1 MPGPR
6 RLRVNAQTNRQL
18 AEGKRRH
25 DNSQKS
31 VMSPV
36 IDPRLGDVE
45 DDASSTKV
53 HSLFSLLGSLL
64 AEISFPKLIWSCTVL
79 FILPGLLLGLTPLVA
94 SAWVGM
100 VSRKIVSPLL
110 GIWPLLVLLT
120 VLAIGLFGVRTLLRM
135 AESSFWSLNSLAVE
149 PLYLFCREGLRHLLE
164 KLLQSRLGDSQLAML
179 RSATAGVAGVVILA
193 LASTLLFVAW
203 PTSRWLGEL
212 TDLASPRELITVA
225 LANSTVLMAAYLAGA
240 AVIWAWAD
248 ATMAQPR
255 DLDELP
261 AAPRATRTWRVAHLS
276 DIHVV
281 GERYGFRIESGR
293 AGPRGNERF
302 NKLLDLMDFIHQNDP
317 LDVVLITGDMT
328 DAGRSSEWSE
338 ILDALAA
345 HPELAERL
353 LILPGNHDLNIV
365 DRANPARLDLPTSP
379 NRKLR
384 RLRFLSAVDALHGE
398 RVHLIDRRGRC
409 LAGTL
414 SAALKPHR
422 AEMARFADLGKP
434 RLSRGLDELWS
445 TVFPMVLAPKQ
456 DDGLGIILLNSN
468 ADTHFSFTNA
478 LGMISAEQVR
488 GIHIAA
494 AQYPRAS
501 WIVALHHHVVE
512 YPALTKLLS
521 ERIGTALVNGNWFIR
536 RLKALGGRAV
546 LMHGHRHIDWIG
558 QCAGLSIISAPSPVM
573 DATDDADTYFYI
585 HSLAL
590 KEDGALAMFRP
601 ERVDVGGEATPR

>member
-1 MPGPR
+1 
-6 RLRVNAQTNRQL
+6 
-18 AEGKRRH
+18 
-25 DNSQKS
+25 
-31 VMSPV
+31 MSPV

-53 HSLFSLLGSLL
+53 RSLFSLLGSLL

-79 FILPGLLLGLTPLVA
+79 FVLPGVLLGLTPLVA

-110 GIWPLLVLLT
+110 GIWPALVLLT
-120 VLAIGLFGVRTLLRM
+120 ILAIGLFGVRTLLRM
-135 AESSFWSLNSLAVE
+135 AESSFWSLNSLAVQ
-149 PLYLFCREGLRHLLE
+149 PLYLFFREGMRHLFE
-164 KLLQSRLGDSQLAML
+164 KLLRLRMGESQLAML
-179 RSATAGVAGVVILA
+179 RAGTAGLAGVVIFA
-193 LASTLLFVAW
+193 LASTLLFVVW
-203 PTSRWLGEL
+203 PTSRWVGEF
-212 TDLASPRELITVA
+212 TDLASPRALITVA
-225 LANSTVLMAAYLAGA
+225 LANSAVVMAAYLAGA

-255 DLDELP
+255 DLGELP
-261 AAPRATRTWRVAHLS
+261 RAPPAGRTWRVAHVS

-293 AGPRGNERF
+293 MGPRGNERLKRLF
-302 NKLLDLMDFIHQNDP
+302 NLLDSIHRGDP

-338 ILDALAA
+338 LLDALAF
-345 HPELAERL
+345 HPRLAERV

-398 RVHLIDRRGRC
+398 RVHLIDHRRRC

-422 AEMARFADLGKP
+422 AEMARFADRGKP
-434 RLSRGLDELWS
+434 RLSGNLDELWS
-445 TVFPMVLAPKQ
+445 RVFPMVLPPKQ

-478 LGMISAEQVR
+478 LGMISVEQVR
-488 GIHIAA
+488 GIYIAA

-512 YPALTKLLS
+512 YPKMAKVLS
-521 ERIGTALVNGNWFIR
+521 ERIGTALVNGSWFIR
-536 RLKALGGRAV
+536 RLKALGRRAV

-558 QCAGLSIISAPSPVM
+558 QCANLSIISAPSPVM
-573 DATDDADTYFYI
+573 DATDEADTYFYI
-585 HSLAL
+585 HRLARQ
-590 KEDGALAMFRP
+590 EDGALALLSP
-601 ERVDVGGEATPR
+601 ERVDVPGQTTPD

>member
-1 MPGPR
+1 
-6 RLRVNAQTNRQL
+6 
-18 AEGKRRH
+18 
-25 DNSQKS
+25 
-31 VMSPV
+31 MSPV
-36 IDPRLGDVE
+36 LDPRLGDVE

-53 HSLFSLLGSLL
+53 RSLFSLLGSLL
-64 AEISFPKLIWSCTVL
+64 VEISFPKLIWSCTAL
-79 FILPGLLLGLTPLVA
+79 LILPGLLLGLTPLVA

-110 GIWPLLVLLT
+110 GIWPALALLT
-120 VLAIGLFGVRTLLRM
+120 VLAIGLFGARSLFRM

-149 PLYLFCREGLRHLLE
+149 PLYLFCREGLRHLVE
-164 KLLQSRLGDSQLAML
+164 ILLQSRIGDSQLAML
-179 RSATAGVAGVVILA
+179 RAGTAAVAGIVIFA
-193 LASTLLFVAW
+193 LASTLLFVVW
-203 PTSRWLGEL
+203 PTSRWLGEF
-212 TDLASPRELITVA
+212 TDLASPRELIIVA
-225 LANSTVLMAAYLAGA
+225 LANSTVLMTTYLAGA

-248 ATMAQPR
+248 ATMAPPR
-255 DLDELP
+255 DLGELP
-261 AAPRATRTWRVAHLS
+261 AAPQAARTWRIAHVS

-293 AGPRGNERF
+293 AGPCGNERF
-302 NKLLDLMDFIHQNDP
+302 NRLLDLMDSIHQNDP
-317 LDVVLITGDMT
+317 LDAVLITGDMT
-328 DAGRSSEWSE
+328 DAGRCSEWSE
-338 ILDALAA
+338 MFDALAS
-345 HPELAERL
+345 HPRLAERL

-384 RLRFLSAVDALHGE
+384 RLRFLSAVDAIQGE
-398 RVHLIDRRGRC
+398 RVHLVDHRGRC

-422 AEMARFADLGKP
+422 AEIMRFANLGKP
-434 RLSRGLDELWS
+434 RLSRSLDEFWS
-445 TVFPMVLAPKQ
+445 TVFPMVLPPKQ

-478 LGMISAEQVR
+478 LGMISVEQVR
-488 GIHIAA
+488 GVHIAA

-512 YPALTKLLS
+512 YPTLTKLLS
-521 ERIGTALVNGNWFIR
+521 ERIGTALVNGNWFMR
-536 RLKALGGRAV
+536 RLQALGGRAV

-558 QCAGLSIISAPSPVM
+558 RCAGLSILSAPSPVM
-573 DATDDADTYFYI
+573 DAADNADTYFYI

-590 KEDGALAMFRP
+590 QEDGALALFRP
-601 ERVDVGGEATPR
+601 ERVDVGGQLTRD

>member
-1 MPGPR
+1 MM
-6 RLRVNAQTNRQL
+6 N
-18 AEGKRRH
+18 
-25 DNSQKS
+25 
-31 VMSPV
+31 PV

-53 HSLFSLLGSLL
+53 RSLFSLLGSLL
-64 AEISFPKLIWSCTVL
+64 AEISFPKLIWSCTAL

-110 GIWPLLVLLT
+110 GIWPALVLLT
-120 VLAIGLFGVRTLLRM
+120 ILAIGLFGVRTLLRM

-164 KLLQSRLGDSQLAML
+164 KLLQSRLSESQLAML
-179 RSATAGVAGVVILA
+179 RAGTAGLAGIVIFA
-193 LASTLLFVAW
+193 LASTLLFVVW
-203 PTSRWLGEL
+203 PASRWVGEF

-225 LANSTVLMAAYLAGA
+225 LANSTTLMAAYLAGA

-255 DLDELP
+255 DLGELP
-261 AAPRATRTWRVAHLS
+261 AAPKAMRKWRVAHVS
-276 DIHVV
+276 DIHLV

-302 NKLLDLMDFIHQNDP
+302 KRLLGLMDLIHQNDP
-317 LDVVLITGDMT
+317 LDTVLITGDMT

-338 ILDALAA
+338 LLDALAS
-345 HPELAERL
+345 HPRLAERV

-384 RLRFLSAVDALHGE
+384 RLRFLSVVDALHGE
-398 RVHLIDRRGRC
+398 RVRLIDHRGRC

-422 AEMARFADLGKP
+422 PEMARFADLGKP
-434 RLSRGLDELWS
+434 RLSGNLDELWAR
-445 TVFPMVLAPKQ
+445 VFPMVLPPKQ

-478 LGMISAEQVR
+478 LGLISVEQVR
-488 GIHIAA
+488 GVEIAA
-494 AQYPRAS
+494 AQYPQAC

-512 YPALTKLLS
+512 YPTRTKLLS

-536 RLKALGGRAV
+536 RLKPLGGHAV

-558 QCAGLSIISAPSPVM
+558 HCAGLSIISAPSPVM
-573 DATDDADTYFYI
+573 DATDDVGTYFYI
-585 HSLAL
+585 HSLARQ
-590 KEDGALAMFRP
+590 ENGALAMFRP
-601 ERVDVGGEATPR
+601 ERVNVGGEASPR

>member
-1 MPGPR
+1 
-6 RLRVNAQTNRQL
+6 
-18 AEGKRRH
+18 
-25 DNSQKS
+25 
-31 VMSPV
+31 MSPV
-36 IDPRLGDVE
+36 LDPRLGDVE

-53 HSLFSLLGSLL
+53 RSLFSLLGSLL

-110 GIWPLLVLLT
+110 GIWPALLLLT
-120 VLAIGLFGVRTLLRM
+120 VLAIGLFGVRTLLRT

-164 KLLQSRLGDSQLAML
+164 KLLQSRIGDSQLATL
-179 RSATAGVAGVVILA
+179 RAGTAGVAGIVIFA

-203 PTSRWLGEL
+203 PASRWLGEF

-255 DLDELP
+255 DLGELP
-261 AAPRATRTWRVAHLS
+261 AAAQAVRTWRIAHVS

-302 NKLLDLMDFIHQNDP
+302 NRLLGLMDVIHQNHP
-317 LDVVLITGDMT
+317 LDAVLITGDMT

-338 ILDALAA
+338 VLDALAS
-345 HPELAERL
+345 HPRLAERL

-398 RVHLIDRRGRC
+398 RVLLIDHRARR

-422 AEMARFADLGKP
+422 AEMTRFANLGKP
-434 RLSRGLDELWS
+434 RLSGGLDELWS
-445 TVFPMVLAPKQ
+445 TVFPMVLPPKQ

-478 LGMISAEQVR
+478 LGMISVEQVR

-512 YPALTKLLS
+512 YPTLAKLLS
-521 ERIGTALVNGNWFIR
+521 ERIGTALVNGNWFMR
-536 RLKALGGRAV
+536 RLKALGGHAV

-573 DATDDADTYFYI
+573 DAADDADTYFYI
-585 HSLAL
+585 HNLAL
-590 KEDGALAMFRP
+590 NEDGTLALFRP
-601 ERVDVGGEATPR
+601 ERVDVDGQKTRT